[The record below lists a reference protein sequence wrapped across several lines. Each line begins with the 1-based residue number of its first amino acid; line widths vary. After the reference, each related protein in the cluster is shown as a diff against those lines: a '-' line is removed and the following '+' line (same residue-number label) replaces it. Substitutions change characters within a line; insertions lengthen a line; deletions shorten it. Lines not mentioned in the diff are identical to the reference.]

1 MNAVR
6 SWPFRISKVIVGTLG
21 TTSIDVAST
30 NWYIERKCTNIT
42 APTHFKPTPPQVYDV
57 GPTKVYSIEYA
68 SARTFLPQPPQP
80 TPPQDERTAPFRC
93 TKARLHPKWHR
104 ASCWHGTRHGGCKVG
119 VPQKLPVLLLRD
131 LSVKSWFCVYGI
143 SFELICLEKWL
154 WRFCRIETLKL
165 TWCLFKEW
173 KLEREPTILEDVW
186 PATNGGFKML

>member
-1 MNAVR
+1 MHEHYCPNPLQANPTPSVWR
-6 SWPFRISKVIVGTLG
+6 RPNK
-21 TTSIDVAST
+21 SIQYWV
-30 NWYIERKCTNIT
+30 RKCKDVF
-42 APTHFKPTPPQVYDV
+42 APTPPTN
-57 GPTKVYSIEYA
+57 PT
-68 SARTFLPQPPQP
+68 
-80 TPPQDERTAPFRC
+80 QDERTAPFRC